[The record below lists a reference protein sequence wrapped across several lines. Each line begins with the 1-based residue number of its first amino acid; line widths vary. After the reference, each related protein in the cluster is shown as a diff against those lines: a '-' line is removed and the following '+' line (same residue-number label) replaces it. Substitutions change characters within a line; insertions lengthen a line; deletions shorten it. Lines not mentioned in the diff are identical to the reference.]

1 MPSSMASPSSLV
13 GMARARPR
21 RSPSPRRSTAL
32 GTAALEIMQGAPADA
47 DVLRERLAA
56 KARALTSGGR
66 SPTFG
71 YGLVQA
77 STSCGIVTA
86 AQ

>member
-1 MPSSMASPSSLV
+1 M
-13 GMARARPR
+13 

-32 GTAALEIMQGAPADA
+32 GTAALEMMQGAPVDA
-47 DVLRERLAA
+47 DSLRLRLAE
-56 KARALTSGGR
+56 KARALGAGGR